1 MINNKFLVTTGG
13 NVGINTTSPGEKL
26 TVNGN
31 IESLDTIILK
41 NSGGHKWQQLFQ
53 NTNDFV
59 IRYNNTSTWSEKLR
73 IASSGNVGIGVTSPG
88 SRRLNIYTNVSG
100 NDVGFESTISRTSG
114 SNYSVRG
121 LANGS
126 GATVNI
132 GGFFEATGASINT
145 ALWAYNGRVLLATQ
159 NATDY
164 VGIGTSSPTQKLHL
178 NNSAALTATYQKF
191 TNGTATTGTTLGIDA
206 DGDFLINNG
215 EAKEIKLYTNDTQR
229 LTINSA
235 GLVAINTT
243 PQFGRELLVKG
254 EISATNAKVFSGI
267 LLVSGTIL
275 LLIFN
280 NVLTLTLTLLTWAF
294 YSFFYTK
301 ILKFAGTQ
309 NIVIGGIAGAM
320 PPLLGWTAITNSI
333 DALPLLMVLIIFF
346 WRRPH
351 FWALSI
357 NRKEDYIAAKIPMMP
372 VIKGTE
378 YTKLQIAL
386 YSVLLAVTS
395 IFPFATGYLGGFYF
409 ISALILN
416 AAFIAL
422 AVALIFDKSNR
433 LALPLFL
440 YSIVFLTILFI
451 CMALDKL
458 IPIQL

>member
-1 MINNKFLVTTGG
+1 MNTEAISQSQKFPMSGYL
-13 NVGINTTSPGEKL
+13 KL
-26 TVNGN
+26 TKP
-31 IESLDTIILK
+31 SIIYLLVLTAATAMFLADGFAGDLTK
-41 NSGGHKWQQLFQ
+41 VIFGLFG
-53 NTNDFV
+53 
-59 IRYNNTSTWSEKLR
+59 IAL
-73 IASSGNVGIGVTSPG
+73 IASSSAVINQI
-88 SRRLNIYTNVSG
+88 L
-100 NDVGFESTISRTSG
+100 DVEIDSKMARTK
-114 SNYSVRG
+114 NR
-121 LANGS
+121 
-126 GATVNI
+126 
-132 GGFFEATGASINT
+132 
-145 ALWAYNGRVLLATQ
+145 
-159 NATDY
+159 
-164 VGIGTSSPTQKLHL
+164 P
-178 NNSAALTATYQKF
+178 
-191 TNGTATTGTTLGIDA
+191 
-206 DGDFLINNG
+206 
-215 EAKEIKLYTNDTQR
+215 
-229 LTINSA
+229 
-235 GLVAINTT
+235 
-243 PQFGRELLVKG
+243 LVKG

-267 LLVSGTIL
+267 LLASGTIL

-280 NVLTLTLTLLTWAF
+280 NVLTLSLTLLTWAF

-320 PPLLGWTAITNSI
+320 PPLLGWTAITNSV
-333 DALPLLMVLIIFF
+333 DALPLLMILIIFI
-346 WRRPH
+346 WTPPH

-357 NRKEDYIAAKIPMMP
+357 NRKEDYVAAKIPMMP